1 MQAGS
6 RRIQQ
11 QVYGEGG
18 LVLLLSAT
26 EDAGVVQHRG
36 PPDPHGVQTAAA
48 GHPRMGLLMHE
59 DAVADLL
66 GQPQHDAAVQFP
78 VLGVV
83 GAVPVGLQLRL
94 FGQMLCLRGGGL
106 LRAWHTGT
114 EPQMAPQMVAHTKL
128 LLSLAQPFRR
138 VEGAAEAAFDVGSV
152 LRGILLQGD
161 VGPALV
167 DRQPAAHS
175 IHGA

>member
-1 MQAGS
+1 
-6 RRIQQ
+6 
-11 QVYGEGG
+11 
-18 LVLLLSAT
+18 
-26 EDAGVVQHRG
+26 
-36 PPDPHGVQTAAA
+36 
-48 GHPRMGLLMHE
+48 MHQN
-59 DAVADLL
+59 AVADLF
-66 GQPQHDAAVQFP
+66 GEPEHDAAVQFP

-83 GAVPVGLQLRL
+83 GAVAVSLKFGLL
-94 FGQMLCLRGGGL
+94 GQMLRLRGGGL
-106 LRAWHTGT
+106 LRAWHTGA
-114 EPQMAPQMVAHTKL
+114 EPQMASQMVAHAKL

-167 DRQPAAHS
+167 HRQPAAHS